1 MEYVQMTLTDWM
13 EVKQRL
19 KMELQ
24 GVTRSFVRIGYVLRK
39 IEEQRLYENDGYKSV
54 AEFAKA
60 EYGLEASTVS
70 RFMSIN
76 REYSID
82 GYSEHL
88 REEYIDMSRSQL
100 EEMLKLP
107 VADRTMIQPET
118 ARDDIRE
125 LKKFNKTEPAAGV
138 ADDITQLIEKFYED
152 NPEVLNELFDT
163 EMPPREQGVTRAIEV
178 VNPGGNRSYKKG
190 MFFLMMYE
198 NKIAIKK
205 FGTTPEEMTWGR
217 FFEITFS
224 IFEDYGPKT
233 WEKHFGKELEPVAVE
248 EEKNEP
254 VAVQEEHEKNVEKE
268 PEKEIARAQ
277 KNEENQ
283 GFAGDLEEK
292 KDNPEEPIEEQ
303 IPGQM
308 SAKDYPEMMPEA
320 APVAVQE
327 EEDANKSEHGDSAGV
342 AESIREPEDSGRTE
356 GERNEVPGREPET
369 PQSNEQSGQKER
381 YEEVRQYA
389 RDRIDAVHAVFRG
402 WENEKKIPKEE
413 LEMALKNARNLVN
426 AIETLILMTGEQ

>member
-13 EVKQRL
+13 EFKHRL

-24 GVTRSFVRIGYVLRK
+24 GVKQSFVRIGFALRK
-39 IEEQRLYENDGYKSV
+39 IEEQKLYENDGYKSV

-70 RFMSIN
+70 RFMAIN

-82 GYSEHL
+82 GYSEYL
-88 REEYIDMSRSQL
+88 REEYFDLSRSQL

-107 VADRTMIQPET
+107 DADRTMIRPET

-125 LKKFNKTEPAAGV
+125 LKKFNKTEPVAGV
-138 ADDITQLIEKFYED
+138 ADDIVQLIEKFYKD

-163 EMPPREQGVTRAIEV
+163 EMPPREQGAKRAIEV

-190 MFFLMMYE
+190 MFFLMMYD
-198 NKIAIKK
+198 NKIVIKK
-205 FGTTPEEMTWGR
+205 FGKTPEEMTWGR

-224 IFEDYGPKT
+224 IFEDHGPKT
-233 WEKHFGKELEPVAVE
+233 WEKHFGKDTEMVVEAAPVA
-248 EEKNEP
+248 
-254 VAVQEEHEKNVEKE
+254 AQEEPEKNVEKE

-342 AESIREPEDSGRTE
+342 AESIREPEESGRTE
-356 GERNEVPGREPET
+356 GERNEVPGREPKT
-369 PQSNEQSGQKER
+369 PQSNGENKSTESEEYKTLKEET
-381 YEEVRQYA
+381 EELANGVY
-389 RDRIDAVHAVFRG
+389 DVFWG
-402 WENEKKIPKEE
+402 WSDDKIIPKGE
-413 LEMALKNARNLVN
+413 LQMALKNAKKLVM
-426 AIETLILMTGEQ
+426 AIEKLIEMTGEQ

>member
-13 EVKQRL
+13 EVKHRL

-125 LKKFNKTEPAAGV
+125 LKKFNKTEPVAGV

-163 EMPPREQGVTRAIEV
+163 ETHPREQSAKRAIEV

-198 NKIAIKK
+198 NKIVIKK

-254 VAVQEEHEKNVEKE
+254 VAVQEELEKHVEKE
-268 PEKEIARAQ
+268 PENEIARAQ

-283 GFAGDLEEK
+283 GLAGNSEEEK
-292 KDNPEEPIEEQ
+292 ELPEEQ

-308 SAKDYPEMMPEA
+308 EVTDYPEMMPEA

-327 EEDANKSEHGDSAGV
+327 EEDANESEHGDSAGV

-369 PQSNEQSGQKER
+369 PQSNEQSGQKES
-381 YEEVRQYA
+381 YEEVRQAA
-389 RDRIDAVHAVFRG
+389 RDRTDAVHAVFWGR
-402 WENEKKIPKEE
+402 ENEKTIPKEE

>member
-13 EVKQRL
+13 EVKHRL

-125 LKKFNKTEPAAGV
+125 LKKFNKTEPVAGV

-163 EMPPREQGVTRAIEV
+163 ETHPREQSAKRAIEV

-198 NKIAIKK
+198 NKIVIKK

-254 VAVQEEHEKNVEKE
+254 VAIQEEPAKPMKKA
-268 PEKEIARAQ
+268 PENEIARAQ

-283 GFAGDLEEK
+283 GLAGNSEEEK
-292 KDNPEEPIEEQ
+292 ELPEEQ

-308 SAKDYPEMMPEA
+308 EVTDYPEIMPEA
-320 APVAVQE
+320 EPVAVQE
-327 EEDANKSEHGDSAGV
+327 ENEDKT
-342 AESIREPEDSGRTE
+342 AESATEIVENTTESQQVETGIIESEP
-356 GERNEVPGREPET
+356 
-369 PQSNEQSGQKER
+369 
-381 YEEVRQYA
+381 
-389 RDRIDAVHAVFRG
+389 
-402 WENEKKIPKEE
+402 PKTIFDTYRSTKE
-413 LEMALKNARNLVN
+413 LEETIISQNDYIRRIFTGFSRGRVPLGELEVAKDHAEKVLA
-426 AIETLILMTGEQ
+426 AINELITIKGRKED

>member
-13 EVKQRL
+13 EVKHRL

-125 LKKFNKTEPAAGV
+125 LKKFNKTEPVAGV

-163 EMPPREQGVTRAIEV
+163 ETHPREQSAKRAIEV

-198 NKIAIKK
+198 NKIVIKK

-248 EEKNEP
+248 KEKNEP
-254 VAVQEEHEKNVEKE
+254 VAVQEEPAKPMEKA
-268 PEKEIARAQ
+268 PENEIARAQ
-277 KNEENQ
+277 KTEENQ
-283 GFAGDLEEK
+283 GFEVVSEEEK
-292 KDNPEEPIEEQ
+292 ECVE
-303 IPGQM
+303 
-308 SAKDYPEMMPEA
+308 EA
-320 APVAVQE
+320 AEEAVQE
-327 EEDANKSEHGDSAGV
+327 DANGDSDGRNADDGQSGICGDMQDHQEMREREERADDV
-342 AESIREPEDSGRTE
+342 AK
-356 GERNEVPGREPET
+356 VVET
-369 PQSNEQSGQKER
+369 PQSNEESGKEKEFLPVR
-381 YEEVRQYA
+381 SVKELEETVVSENDYIRRTFTGFSRGKVPLGELEVA
-389 RDRIDAVHAVFRG
+389 RDHAIKVLDAL
-402 WENEKKIPKEE
+402 EQLIYMKK
-413 LEMALKNARNLVN
+413 
-426 AIETLILMTGEQ
+426 GE

>member
-13 EVKQRL
+13 EVKHRL

-125 LKKFNKTEPAAGV
+125 LKKFNKTEPVAGV

-163 EMPPREQGVTRAIEV
+163 ETHPREQSAKRAIEV

-198 NKIAIKK
+198 NKIVIKK

-233 WEKHFGKELEPVAVE
+233 WEKHFGKELELVAVE
-248 EEKNEP
+248 EEEVEP
-254 VAVQEEHEKNVEKE
+254 VAVQEEPAKPMEKA
-268 PEKEIARAQ
+268 PENEIARAQ

-283 GFAGDLEEK
+283 GLAGNSEEEK
-292 KDNPEEPIEEQ
+292 ELPEEQ

-308 SAKDYPEMMPEA
+308 EVTDYPELMPEA
-320 APVAVQE
+320 EPVAVQE
-327 EEDANKSEHGDSAGV
+327 ENEDKT
-342 AESIREPEDSGRTE
+342 AESATEIVENITESQQVETEIIESEP
-356 GERNEVPGREPET
+356 
-369 PQSNEQSGQKER
+369 
-381 YEEVRQYA
+381 
-389 RDRIDAVHAVFRG
+389 
-402 WENEKKIPKEE
+402 PKTIFDTYRSTKE
-413 LEMALKNARNLVN
+413 LEETIISQNDYIRRIFTGFSRGRVPLGELEVAKDHAEKVLA
-426 AIETLILMTGEQ
+426 AINELITIKGRKED